1 MAPSS
6 HLRASAKRD
15 SGARGSPPICL
26 QQSREPTRGIEE
38 RHSKGLNQPL
48 WSGVAPILSKSD
60 YPGIVMLNPSH
71 AIRTL
76 RPFLDEHP
84 RIKNA
89 LKGLDNSASR
99 SRNALAAK
107 WPLLIR
113 PQPRQLT
120 VAITAQ
126 CNFRCIGCRYGRDFM
141 LGEQLSLEVVKG
153 VLDDARAAGINIV
166 RFYGGE
172 PLLHKDLHHMVRHA
186 SELGLEVYVT
196 TNAVLL
202 DRRADELVDA
212 GLKWV
217 SMGFY
222 GFGETFDAYT
232 QRPGKF
238 EEFIESVTSVRERHR
253 ENLDVQLNYVVVRPL
268 AGLDKLEEAW
278 DFAVE
283 HDLFFHLDLY
293 GYSVPFFSRGPDDE
307 LAFRPGDEPMLAALV
322 DRLLELK
329 EERPHRFPHNDA
341 FLRSIPD
348 WVTKYEDMR
357 VPCDAYQ
364 LLWIGADGSLQLCDT
379 AFPLGN
385 VNESRLKDLVFTKEH
400 KRAAQD
406 GFALKC
412 PNCTCK
418 VDSRIRR
425 HGPSWRKYSQTNS
438 HRESLGLK

>member
-1 MAPSS
+1 MP
-6 HLRASAKRD
+6 
-15 SGARGSPPICL
+15 
-26 QQSREPTRGIEE
+26 
-38 RHSKGLNQPL
+38 
-48 WSGVAPILSKSD
+48 
-60 YPGIVMLNPSH
+60 NPSH
-71 AIRTL
+71 AIRRL

-84 RIKNA
+84 RLKQTLKNFDD
-89 LKGLDNSASR
+89 GASR
-99 SRNALAAK
+99 ARGGLAAK
-107 WPLLIR
+107 FPGLIK

-120 VAITAQ
+120 IAITAQ

-141 LGEQLSLEVVKG
+141 VGEQLSLDVVKG
-153 VLDDARAAGINIV
+153 VLDDARDAGVNIV

-186 SELGLEVYVT
+186 ANLGLEVYVT
-196 TNAVLL
+196 TNAILL

-238 EEFIESVTSVRERHR
+238 EEFIESVTNVRARHR

-268 AGLDKLEEAW
+268 AGIDKLDEAW
-278 DFAVE
+278 AFAVE

-307 LAFRPGDEPMLAALV
+307 LAFLPGDEPMLKALV
-322 DRLLELK
+322 ERLLELK
-329 EERPHRFPHNDA
+329 AQRPDRFPHHEA
-341 FLRSIPD
+341 FIRSIPD
-348 WVTKYEDMR
+348 WVVQCEDMR

-385 VNESRLKDLVFTKEH
+385 VNESRLKDLVFTDEH
-400 KRAAQD
+400 KRAARD

-425 HGPSWRKYSQTNS
+425 HGPSWRRYNQPGSELS
-438 HRESLGLK
+438 GLQERS